1 MARFEAFSQA
11 HFIKH
16 RPIISEEYLFLFY
29 HNLHFA
35 ASRLVF
41 IDELVLEQCTTII
54 SPQLI
59 FISRKDECPRRIFS
73 TFFAIFFI
81 SLPEITLTCK
91 DQIR

>member
-1 MARFEAFSQA
+1 MAKFEAFSQA

-16 RPIISEEYLFLFY
+16 RPIISEEHLFLFY

-54 SPQLI
+54 SPQFI
-59 FISRKDECPRRIFS
+59 FISRKDDECPRRIFS

-81 SLPEITLTCK
+81 SFLKLP
-91 DQIR
+91 

>member
-1 MARFEAFSQA
+1 MAKFEAFSQA

-41 IDELVLEQCTTII
+41 IDELVLEQCTII
-54 SPQLI
+54 SPQFI
-59 FISRKDECPRRIFS
+59 FISRKDES
-73 TFFAIFFI
+73 VLAEFFPLFLQSFLFP
-81 SLPEITLTCK
+81 S
-91 DQIR
+91 